1 MELPRSSGITVNS
14 SAPDSRR
21 HILLHQVSLRANSGR
36 LAKIGCLLI
45 LAGCLCLLDELRLL
59 ALGPRYVHA
68 EVWLNL
74 LAGTLGLYGIYLV
87 ALSIWNRLRDL
98 ESGSVVDPAAR
109 KLIWW
114 NGQKPAERHML
125 PIDSIG
131 FIVLE
136 HGETGDRAILVDPQ
150 KRPLNVP
157 PEVLPI
163 PADKWAEQVATRF
176 RHITIDRK
184 FF

>member
-74 LAGTLGLYGIYLV
+74 LAATLGLYGVYL
-87 ALSIWNRLRDL
+87 
-98 ESGSVVDPAAR
+98 
-109 KLIWW
+109 
-114 NGQKPAERHML
+114 
-125 PIDSIG
+125 
-131 FIVLE
+131 
-136 HGETGDRAILVDPQ
+136 DPQ

-163 PADKWAEQVATRF
+163 PADKWAEQVATLF

>member
-1 MELPRSSGITVNS
+1 
-14 SAPDSRR
+14 
-21 HILLHQVSLRANSGR
+21 
-36 LAKIGCLLI
+36 
-45 LAGCLCLLDELRLL
+45 
-59 ALGPRYVHA
+59 
-68 EVWLNL
+68 
-74 LAGTLGLYGIYLV
+74 
-87 ALSIWNRLRDL
+87 
-98 ESGSVVDPAAR
+98 
-109 KLIWW
+109 
-114 NGQKPAERHML
+114 ML

-150 KRPLNVP
+150 KRRLNVP